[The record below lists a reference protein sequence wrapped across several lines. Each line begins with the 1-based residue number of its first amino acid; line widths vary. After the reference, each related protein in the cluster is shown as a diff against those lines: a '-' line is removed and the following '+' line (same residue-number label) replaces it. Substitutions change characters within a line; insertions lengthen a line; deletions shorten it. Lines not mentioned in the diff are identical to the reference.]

1 MNLASYINLSSCHAV
16 NVIAR
21 ARSVSFVLISA
32 LLTRNKNERERVCPL
47 MSLAAY
53 RILYSTATVM
63 QPLQPSPR
71 ASALIQSLITKM
83 EDEARVHDEPPGQQ
97 QQQQQQQQQRETPMP
112 PPPSNREIEEV
123 IKNAMALASRGGV
136 SREGSRAGSPEGLR
150 GSAEGFQHGQ
160 QQFQQGPNPH
170 QPLPHSHLPHSH
182 QHSYNGFMNPQVQM
196 GMGMGMG
203 HAAMGMGPAPSM
215 QSFHPYP
222 KPVSLPLFSESRI
235 LGNGSS

>member
-1 MNLASYINLSSCHAV
+1 
-16 NVIAR
+16 
-21 ARSVSFVLISA
+21 
-32 LLTRNKNERERVCPL
+32 
-47 MSLAAY
+47 
-53 RILYSTATVM
+53 M

-97 QQQQQQQQQRETPMP
+97 RETPMP

-136 SREGSRAGSPEGLR
+136 SRERSRAGSPDGLR

-170 QPLPHSHLPHSH
+170 QQLPHSHLPHSH
-182 QHSYNGFMNPQVQM
+182 QHSYNGFSNPQM
-196 GMGMGMG
+196 GMGMGTGMGMGMG

-215 QSFHPYP
+215 QSFHSYP
-222 KPVSLPLFSESRI
+222 KPVSLPLFSESCMLRK
-235 LGNGSS
+235 GSS